1 MSDCVRR
8 KTAMRPTLLNPLF
21 APVTSLAGVGPRQD
35 RLFRYLLGRDETP
48 RLVDLLLH
56 LPASVIDRRARPKIR
71 EAVPGTV
78 VTLEVT
84 VDRHRPTP
92 ARNARAP
99 HLVYASDD
107 TGDVVL
113 TYFRAQP
120 GYVEKLLPVGAKRY
134 VSGTAQI
141 YDGTLQITHP
151 DRVVDE
157 AGFAKLSGIDPVYP
171 LTEGL
176 ALGSLRRAIAQ
187 ALQKL
192 PALPEWISPEVIRR
206 CKFPDVAEALNRLHL
221 PVELTDILPDGSF
234 WSRLAF
240 DELLAGQLA
249 LALVRARLRR
259 PAGDRHAGDGHLRHR
274 IIDALPYALTSSQQQ
289 ASAAIT
295 DDLRQPVR
303 MLRLLQ
309 GDVGSGKTVVA
320 LLAAAAVAEAGK
332 QAALMAPTEILA
344 RQHIKTITPLA
355 ERAGL
360 HMAILTG
367 REKGKERRELLARL
381 AAGEIDFLVGTHAL
395 IQDDVVFKA
404 LALAVVD
411 EQHRFGVRE
420 RLALTA
426 KGAAV
431 DVLVLSA
438 TPIPRTL
445 VLTYF
450 GDMDISELREKPAG
464 RQPIDTRAVPNS
476 RLGDVIDAVGRA
488 LDAGKR
494 VYWICPLVEESE
506 AEGIGHLTN
515 ATERFE
521 SLQKRFGDRVGL
533 VHGKMRGP
541 EKDRVMAQFAA
552 GEIGLLV
559 ATTVVEVGVDVLAAT
574 IMVIEN
580 AERFGLAQLHQLR
593 GRIGRGSEAST
604 CLLLY
609 QEPLSEMSTA
619 RLKVIRE
626 TTDGF
631 RIAEEDLKLRGE
643 GDVLGVRQSGLPGY
657 RIARTDVH
665 AQLIT
670 QARDEALRIMKDNPK
685 LTGARGEALRV
696 LLYLFER
703 DEALPLIGAG

>member
-1 MSDCVRR
+1 
-8 KTAMRPTLLNPLF
+8 MRPHLLNPLF
-21 APVTSLAGVGPRQD
+21 VPATSLAGVGPKQD
-35 RLFRYLLGRDETP
+35 KLLRFLLDRTETP

-56 LPASVIDRRARPKIR
+56 MPSNVIDRRARPKIR
-71 EAVPGTV
+71 DAVPGTI

-84 VDRHRPTP
+84 VDRHRPP
-92 ARNARAP
+92 PPRSARAP
-99 HLVYASDD
+99 YLVYASDD

-113 TYFRAQP
+113 TFFRAKP
-120 GYVEKLLPVGAKRY
+120 GYVENLLPAGAKRY
-134 VSGTAQI
+134 VSGTLHI
-141 YDGTLQITHP
+141 YDGMPQIVHP
-151 DRVVDE
+151 DRVLDE
-157 AGFAKLSGIDPVYP
+157 ESIAKLSGIEPVYP
-171 LTEGL
+171 LTQGL
-176 ALGSLRRAIAQ
+176 ALGSLRRAIGL

-192 PALPEWISPEVIRR
+192 PELPEWISPDVLRR
-206 CKFPDVAEALNRLHL
+206 CHFPPIAEALHRVHQ
-221 PVELTDILPDGSF
+221 PVELTDILPDQPF

-249 LALVRARLRR
+249 LALIRAQLRR
-259 PAGDRHAGDGHLRHR
+259 PAGVRNAGDGHLRSK
-274 IIDALPYALTSSQQQ
+274 IIDALPYALTPSQRN
-289 ASAAIT
+289 AADAIAE
-295 DDLRQPVR
+295 DLRQPVR

-320 LLAAAAVAEAGK
+320 LLAAAAVAEVGK

-344 RQHIKTITPLA
+344 RQHIKTIAPLA

-360 HMAILTG
+360 RTAILTG
-367 REKGKERRELLARL
+367 REKGKERRDLLARL
-381 AAGEIDFLVGTHAL
+381 AEGEIDVLVGTHAL
-395 IQDDVVFKA
+395 IQDDVIFKA

-420 RLALTA
+420 RLALTS
-426 KGAAV
+426 KGEAV

-450 GDMDISELREKPAG
+450 GDMDVSELREKPAG
-464 RQPIDTRAVPNS
+464 RQPIDTRAVPMS
-476 RLGDVIDAVGRA
+476 RLDEVIDGVGRA
-488 LDAGKR
+488 LKSGKL

-506 AEGIGHLTN
+506 AEGTEHLTN

-533 VHGKMRGP
+533 VHGQMKGS

-552 GEIGLLV
+552 HEIGLLI
-559 ATTVVEVGVDVLAAT
+559 ATTVVEVGVDVPAAT

-609 QEPLSEMSTA
+609 REPLGEMSKA

-626 TTDGF
+626 STDGF

-657 RIARTDVH
+657 RIARSEVH
-665 AQLIT
+665 AQLIA
-670 QARDEALRIMKDNPK
+670 QARNEALRIMKDNPK
-685 LTGARGEALRV
+685 LQGQSGEALRC
-696 LLYLFER
+696 LLYLYER
-703 DEALPLIGAG
+703 NEAIPLIGAG

>member
-1 MSDCVRR
+1 
-8 KTAMRPTLLNPLF
+8 MRPSLLNSLF
-21 APVTSLAGVGPRQD
+21 APVTSLAGVGPKQD
-35 RLFRYLLGRDETP
+35 KLFRYLLGRDETP

-56 LPASVIDRRARPKIR
+56 LPVSVIDRRARPKIR
-71 EAVPGTV
+71 DAVPGTM

-84 VDRHRPTP
+84 VGRHRPAP
-92 ARNARAP
+92 GGRSRAP
-99 HLVYASDD
+99 HLVYASDE

-120 GYVEKLLPVGAKRY
+120 GYVEKLLPVGAKRF
-134 VSGTAQI
+134 VS
-141 YDGTLQITHP
+141 GTLQIFDGVPQIVHP

-157 AGFAKLSGIDPVYP
+157 AAFAKLSGIDPVYP

-176 ALGSLRRAIAQ
+176 ALGSLRRAMAQ

-192 PALPEWISPEVIRR
+192 PNLPEWISPEVIRR
-206 CKFPDVAEALNRLHL
+206 CKFPPIAEALNRVHM
-221 PVELTDILPDGSF
+221 PVELTDILPDGPF

-249 LALVRARLRR
+249 LALVRAQLRR
-259 PAGDRHAGDGHLRHR
+259 PAGERHAGDGQLRKK
-274 IIDALPYALTSSQQQ
+274 ILDALPYSLTSSQQQ
-289 ASAAIT
+289 ATAAIS

-320 LLAAAAVAEAGK
+320 LLAAAAVAEVGK

-344 RQHIKTITPLA
+344 RQHINTITPLA
-355 ERAGL
+355 TRAGL
-360 HMAILTG
+360 RVAILTG
-367 REKGKERRELLARL
+367 REKGRERRDILARL
-381 AAGEIDFLVGTHAL
+381 EAGEIDFLVGTHAL
-395 IQDDVVFKA
+395 IQDDIVFKA

-420 RLALTA
+420 RLALTG
-426 KGAAV
+426 KGEAV

-450 GDMDISELREKPAG
+450 GDMDVSELREKPAG
-464 RQPIDTRAVPNS
+464 RQPIDTRTLPAS
-476 RLGDVIDAVGRA
+476 RLNEVIDGIGRA
-488 LDAGKR
+488 LSTGKL

-506 AEGIGHLTN
+506 AEGIEHLTN

-533 VHGKMRGP
+533 VHGQMKGA

-552 GEIGLLV
+552 HEINLLV
-559 ATTVVEVGVDVLAAT
+559 ATTVVEVGVDVPAAT

-609 QEPLSEMSTA
+609 KEPLNEMSKA

-643 GDVLGVRQSGLPGY
+643 GDVLGIRQSGLPGY
-657 RIARTDVH
+657 RIARSEVH
-665 AQLIT
+665 GQLIT
-670 QARDEALRIMKDNPK
+670 QARDEALRIMKENPK
-685 LTGARGEALRV
+685 LDGERGEALRC
-696 LLYLFER
+696 LLYLYER
-703 DEALPLIGAG
+703 DEAIPLMGAG

>member
-1 MSDCVRR
+1 
-8 KTAMRPTLLNPLF
+8 MRPALLNPLF
-21 APVTSLAGVGPRQD
+21 APVTSLPGAAPK
-35 RLFRYLLGRDETP
+35 LATLLRYLLSGDETP

-56 LPASVIDRRARPKIR
+56 LPASVIDRGARPKIR
-71 EAVPGTV
+71 DAVQGTM

-84 VDRHRPTP
+84 VDRHRPP
-92 ARNARAP
+92 PPRNSRAP
-99 HLVYASDD
+99 FLVYASDN

-113 TYFRAQP
+113 TFFRAKP
-120 GYVEKLLPVGAKRY
+120 GYVEKLLPVGSKRY
-134 VSGTAQI
+134 VSGTLQMF
-141 YDGTLQITHP
+141 DGIPQMVHP
-151 DRVVDE
+151 DRVVDQ
-157 AGFAKLSGIDPVYP
+157 ANFAKLSGIDPIYP

-176 ALGSLRRAIAQ
+176 ALGSLRRAVAQ

-192 PALPEWISPEVIRR
+192 PNLPEWISPQILRR
-206 CKFPDVAEALNRLHL
+206 CHFPPIAQALNRLHA
-221 PVELTDILPDGSF
+221 PVELTDILPDGPY

-249 LALVRARLRR
+249 LALVRAQLRR
-259 PAGDRHAGDGHLRHR
+259 PAGDRHAGDGQLRNR
-274 IIDALPYALTSSQQQ
+274 IIDALPYSLTASQQR
-289 ASAAIT
+289 AAAAIT
-295 DDLRQPVR
+295 DDLRQPLR

-320 LLAAAAVAEAGK
+320 LLAAAAVAEVGK

-360 HMAILTG
+360 RVAILTG
-367 REKGKERRELLARL
+367 REKGKERRELLAQL

-395 IQDDVVFKA
+395 IQDDVVFSA

-426 KGAAV
+426 KGEAV

-450 GDMDISELREKPAG
+450 GDMDVSELREKPAG
-464 RQPIDTRAVPNS
+464 RQPIDTRTVPNS
-476 RLGDVIDAVGRA
+476 RLEEVVDAVGRA
-488 LDAGKR
+488 LKAGKQ

-506 AEGIGHLTN
+506 AEGIEHLTN

-521 SLQKRFGDRVGL
+521 SLRKRFGDRVGL
-533 VHGKMRGP
+533 LHGQMKGAD
-541 EKDRVMAQFAA
+541 KDAVMAQFSA

-559 ATTVVEVGVDVLAAT
+559 ATTVVEVGVDVPAAS

-604 CLLLY
+604 CLLVY
-609 QEPLSEMSTA
+609 KEPLNEMSKA
-619 RLKVIRE
+619 RLKAIRE

-643 GDVLGVRQSGLPGY
+643 GDVLGIRQSGLPGY
-657 RIARTDVH
+657 RIARSEFH

-670 QARDEALRIMKDNPK
+670 QARDEALRILTDNPK
-685 LTGARGEALRV
+685 LAGDRGDALRC

-703 DEALPLIGAG
+703 DEAIPLLGAG

>member
-1 MSDCVRR
+1 
-8 KTAMRPTLLNPLF
+8 MRPALLNPLF
-21 APVTSLAGVGPRQD
+21 APVTTLVGVGPKQD
-35 RLFRYLLGRDETP
+35 KLFRYLLGRDETP

-56 LPASVIDRRARPKIR
+56 LPASVIDRRAQPKIR
-71 EAVPGTV
+71 DAVQGTV

-84 VDRHRPTP
+84 VDRHRPP
-92 ARNARAP
+92 PPRNSRAP
-99 HLVYASDD
+99 FLVYASDD

-113 TYFRAQP
+113 TFFRAKP

-134 VSGTAQI
+134 VSGTLQM
-141 YDGTLQITHP
+141 YDGIPQIVHP

-176 ALGSLRRAIAQ
+176 ALGSLRRAMAQ

-192 PALPEWISPEVIRR
+192 PELPEWISPEVIRR
-206 CKFPDVAEALNRLHL
+206 CQFPPIAEALNRVHV
-221 PVELTDILPDGSF
+221 PVEMTDIMPDGPF

-249 LALVRARLRR
+249 LALVRAQLRR
-259 PAGDRHAGDGHLRHR
+259 PAGDRNAGDGDLRKR

-289 ASAAIT
+289 AAAAIA

-320 LLAAAAVAEAGK
+320 LLAAAAVTEVGK

-360 HMAILTG
+360 RVAILTG
-367 REKGKERRELLARL
+367 REKGKERRDILARL
-381 AAGEIDFLVGTHAL
+381 ESGEIDLLVGTHAL

-426 KGAAV
+426 KGEAV

-450 GDMDISELREKPAG
+450 GDMDVSELREKPAG
-464 RQPIDTRAVPNS
+464 RQPIDTRAVASS
-476 RLGDVIDAVGRA
+476 RINEVMEAVGRA
-488 LDAGKR
+488 LDKGKL
-494 VYWICPLVEESE
+494 VYWIVPLVEESE
-506 AEGIGHLTN
+506 TVNLTDAE
-515 ATERFE
+515 ARFE
-521 SLQKRFGDRVGL
+521 SLRERFGDKVGI

-541 EKDRVMAQFAA
+541 DKDRAMAQFAS
-552 GEIGLLV
+552 GETGLLV
-559 ATTVVEVGVDVLAAT
+559 ATTVVEVGVDVPAAT

-593 GRIGRGSEAST
+593 GRIGRGAEAST

-609 QEPLSEMSTA
+609 KEPLNEMSTA

-631 RIAEEDLKLRGE
+631 RIAEEDLRLRGE
-643 GDVLGVRQSGLPGY
+643 GDVLGTRQSGLPGY
-657 RIARTDVH
+657 RIARSDVH

-670 QARDEALRIMKDNPK
+670 QARDEALRILKDNPK
-685 LTGARGEALRV
+685 LKGERGEGLRA

-703 DEALPLIGAG
+703 DEALQLIGAG

>member
-1 MSDCVRR
+1 
-8 KTAMRPTLLNPLF
+8 MRPPLLNPLF
-21 APVTSLAGVGPRQD
+21 APVTSLAGVGPKQD
-35 RLFRYLLGRDETP
+35 KLFRYLLGREDTP

-56 LPASVIDRRARPKIR
+56 LPTSVIDRRARPKIR
-71 EAVPGTV
+71 DAVPGTV

-84 VDRHRPTP
+84 VDRHRPVP
-92 ARNARAP
+92 PGRSRAP

-134 VSGTAQI
+134 VSGTAQMF
-141 YDGTLQITHP
+141 DGTLQIVHP

-176 ALGSLRRAIAQ
+176 APGSLRRAVAQ

-192 PALPEWISPEVIRR
+192 PPLPEWISPEVMRR
-206 CKFPDVAEALNRLHL
+206 CGFPSFAEALSRMHV
-221 PVELTDILPDGSF
+221 PQELTDVLPDGPF

-249 LALVRARLRR
+249 LALVRAKLRR
-259 PAGDRHAGDGHLRHR
+259 PAGARHAGDGHLRHK
-274 IIDALPYALTSSQQQ
+274 IIDALPYALTGSQQE
-289 ASAAIT
+289 AIAAIT
-295 DDLRQPVR
+295 GDLRQPVR

-344 RQHIKTITPLA
+344 RQHIKTIAPLA
-355 ERAGL
+355 ERAG
-360 HMAILTG
+360 MQVAILTG
-367 REKGKERRELLARL
+367 REKGKERRDILARL
-381 AAGEIDFLVGTHAL
+381 AAGGIDLLVGTHAV
-395 IQDDVVFKA
+395 IQDDVAFKA
-404 LALAVVD
+404 LALAIVD

-420 RLALTA
+420 RLTLTA
-426 KGAAV
+426 KGEAV

-450 GDMDISELREKPAG
+450 GDMDVSELRDKPAG
-464 RQPIDTRAVPNS
+464 RQPIDTRAIPDS
-476 RLGDVIDAVGRA
+476 RLSEVMDAVGRA
-488 LDAGKR
+488 VKAGR
-494 VYWICPLVEESE
+494 LVYWICPLVEESE
-506 AEGIGHLTN
+506 TVDLTDV
-515 ATERFE
+515 TQRFD
-521 SLQKRFGDRVGL
+521 SLRLRFGDKVGL
-533 VHGKMRGP
+533 VHGKMRGS

-559 ATTVVEVGVDVLAAT
+559 ATTVVEVGVDVPAAT
-574 IMVIEN
+574 VMVIEN

-593 GRIGRGSEAST
+593 GRIGRGAEAST

-609 QEPLSEMSTA
+609 REPLGEMSAA
-619 RLKVIRE
+619 RLRAIRE

-643 GDVLGVRQSGLPGY
+643 GDVLGTRQSGLPGY
-657 RIARTDVH
+657 RVARSDVH
-665 AQLIT
+665 AQLVA
-670 QARDEALRIMKDNPK
+670 QARDEALRIMKNDPNLSGK
-685 LTGARGEALRV
+685 RGEALRC

-703 DEALPLIGAG
+703 DEAVPLIGAG

>member
-1 MSDCVRR
+1 
-8 KTAMRPTLLNPLF
+8 MRPALLNPLF
-21 APVTSLAGVGPRQD
+21 APVTGLPGVGPKQD
-35 RLFRYLLGRDETP
+35 KLLRYLLGRDETP

-56 LPASVIDRRARPKIR
+56 LPSQVIDRRARPKIR
-71 EAVPGTV
+71 DAAPGTV

-84 VDRHRPTP
+84 VDRHRPP
-92 ARNARAP
+92 PSRNRRVP
-99 HLVYASDD
+99 YLVHASDD

-120 GYVEKLLPVGAKRY
+120 GYVEKLLPVGAKRF
-134 VSGTAQI
+134 VSGTLQM
-141 YDGTLQITHP
+141 YDGIPQIVHP

-157 AGFAKLSGIDPVYP
+157 AAFSKLSGIDPVYP

-176 ALGSLRRAIAQ
+176 ALGSLKRAVAQ
-187 ALQKL
+187 ALAKL
-192 PALPEWISPEVIRR
+192 PDLPEWISPEVIRR
-206 CKFPDVAEALNRLHL
+206 CHFPPVREALNRVHQ
-221 PVELTDILPDGSF
+221 PVELTDILPDGPF

-249 LALVRARLRR
+249 LALIRAQLRR
-259 PAGDRHAGDGHLRHR
+259 PAGNRHTGDGHLRKK
-274 IIDALPYALTSSQQQ
+274 IIDALPYALTASQRQ
-289 ASAAIT
+289 AAAAIA
-295 DDLRQPVR
+295 DDLKQPVR

-320 LLAAAAVAEAGK
+320 LLAAAAVTEAGK

-344 RQHIKTITPLA
+344 RQHIKTIAPLA
-355 ERAGL
+355 ERAG
-360 HMAILTG
+360 MKVAILTG
-367 REKGKERRELLARL
+367 REKGKERRELLAQL
-381 AAGEIDFLVGTHAL
+381 EAGEIDLLVGTHAL
-395 IQDDVVFKA
+395 IQHDVVFKA

-420 RLALTA
+420 RLALTS
-426 KGAAV
+426 KGEAV

-450 GDMDISELREKPAG
+450 GDMDVSELREKPAG
-464 RQPIDTRAVPNS
+464 RQPIDTRAVPDS
-476 RLGDVIDAVGRA
+476 RLEDVMDAVGRA
-488 LDAGKR
+488 LSSGKL

-506 AEGIGHLTN
+506 AEGTDHLTN
-515 ATERFE
+515 ATRRFE
-521 SLQKRFGDRVGL
+521 SLEKRFGDKVGL
-533 VHGKMRGP
+533 VHGQMKGA
-541 EKDRVMAQFAA
+541 EKDRVMAAFAA
-552 GEIGLLV
+552 HGIQLLV
-559 ATTVVEVGVDVLAAT
+559 ATTVVEVGVDVPAAT

-593 GRIGRGSEAST
+593 GRIGRGAEAST

-609 QEPLSEMSTA
+609 HEPLGEMSKA

-643 GDVLGVRQSGLPGY
+643 GDVLGIRQSGLPGY
-657 RIARTDVH
+657 RVARSEVH
-665 AQLIT
+665 GQLIT
-670 QARDEALRIMKDNPK
+670 QARDEALRIMKDDPK
-685 LTGARGEALRV
+685 LGGERGEALRC

-703 DEALPLIGAG
+703 DEAIPLIGAG

>member
-1 MSDCVRR
+1 
-8 KTAMRPTLLNPLF
+8 MRPALLNPLF
-21 APVTSLAGVGPRQD
+21 APVTTLGGVGPKQD
-35 RLFRYLLGRDETP
+35 KLFRYLLGRDETP

-71 EAVPGTV
+71 DVVPGTV

-92 ARNARAP
+92 SRNARAP

-134 VSGTAQI
+134 VSGTAQM

-157 AGFAKLSGIDPVYP
+157 AGFAKLTGIDPVYP

-176 ALGSLRRAIAQ
+176 ALGSLRRAMAQ

-206 CKFPDVAEALNRLHL
+206 CKFPPVAEALNRVHV
-221 PVELTDILPDGSF
+221 PVELTDILPDGPY

-249 LALVRARLRR
+249 LALVRAQLRR
-259 PAGDRHAGDGHLRHR
+259 PAGDRNAGDGHLRNR
-274 IIDALPYALTSSQQQ
+274 IIDALPYALTASQR
-289 ASAAIT
+289 AAAAAIT

-320 LLAAAAVAEAGK
+320 LLAAAAVAEVGK

-360 HMAILTG
+360 NVAILTG

-381 AAGEIDFLVGTHAL
+381 EAGEIDFLVGTHAL
-395 IQDDVVFKA
+395 IQDDVVFKS

-426 KGAAV
+426 KGDAV

-450 GDMDISELREKPAG
+450 GDMDVSELREKPAG

-476 RLGDVIDAVGRA
+476 RLSEVIDGIGRA
-488 LDAGKR
+488 LQAGKR

-506 AEGIGHLTN
+506 AEGIEHLTN

-521 SLQKRFGDRVGL
+521 SLQQRFGDRVGL
-533 VHGKMRGP
+533 VHGQMKGP
-541 EKDRVMAQFAA
+541 EKDRVMAQFAE

-559 ATTVVEVGVDVLAAT
+559 ATTVVEVGVDVPAAT

-609 QEPLSEMSTA
+609 KEPLNEVSKA

-657 RIARTDVH
+657 RIARSEIH
-665 AQLIT
+665 GQLIT

-685 LTGARGEALRV
+685 LSGERGEALRC

-703 DEALPLIGAG
+703 DEAIPLIGAG

>member
-1 MSDCVRR
+1 
-8 KTAMRPTLLNPLF
+8 MRPVLLNPLF
-21 APVTSLAGVGPRQD
+21 APVTSLAGVGPKQD
-35 RLFRYLLGRDETP
+35 KLFRYLLGRDETP

-56 LPASVIDRRARPKIR
+56 LPASVIDRRTRPKVR
-71 EAVPGTV
+71 DAVPGQM

-84 VDRHRPTP
+84 VDRHRPAP
-92 ARNARAP
+92 PGRSRAP
-99 HLVYASDD
+99 HLVYASDE
-107 TGDVVL
+107 TADVVL
-113 TYFRAQP
+113 TYFRAKP
-120 GYVEKLLPVGAKRY
+120 GYVEKLLPVGEKRY
-134 VSGTAQI
+134 ISGIGQL
-141 YDGTLQITHP
+141 YDGTLQMVHP

-157 AGFAKLSGIDPVYP
+157 AGFAQLSGIDPVYP

-176 ALGSLRRAIAQ
+176 AIGSLRRAIAQ

-192 PALPEWISPEVIRR
+192 PALPEWISPEVMRR
-206 CKFPDVAEALNRLHL
+206 CAFPALAEALSRVHV
-221 PVELTDILPDGSF
+221 PVELTDILPDGPF

-249 LALVRARLRR
+249 LALVRARVRR
-259 PAGDRHAGDGHLRHR
+259 PAGDRNAGDGHLRRR
-274 IIDALPYALTSSQQQ
+274 IIDALPYALTASQRQ
-289 ASAAIT
+289 AAAAIA
-295 DDLRQPVR
+295 DDLLKPVR

-320 LLAAAAVAEAGK
+320 LLAAAAVTEVGK

-360 HMAILTG
+360 RVAILTG
-367 REKGKERRELLARL
+367 REKGKERRDILARL

-395 IQDDVVFKA
+395 IQDDVVYKA

-420 RLALTA
+420 RLALTN
-426 KGAAV
+426 KGDAV

-450 GDMDISELREKPAG
+450 GDMDVSELREKPAG
-464 RQPIDTRAVPNS
+464 RQPIDTRALS
-476 RLGDVIDAVGRA
+476 SIRLQEVIDGVGRA
-488 LDAGKR
+488 LGAGKL

-506 AEGIGHLTN
+506 TVQLTN
-515 ATERFE
+515 AEQRFE
-521 SLQKRFGDRVGL
+521 SLKERFGDKVGL
-533 VHGKMRGP
+533 VHGKMRGTD
-541 EKDRVMAQFAA
+541 KDRVMAQFAA
-552 GEIGLLV
+552 AEIGLLV
-559 ATTVVEVGVDVLAAT
+559 ATTVVEVGVDVPAAT

-609 QEPLSEMSTA
+609 KEPLGEMSAA

-643 GDVLGVRQSGLPGY
+643 GDVLGTRQSGLPGY
-657 RIARTDVH
+657 RIARSDVH
-665 AQLIT
+665 AQLVT
-670 QARDEALRIMKDNPK
+670 QARDEALRILQENPK
-685 LTGARGEALRV
+685 LAGERGEALRC
-696 LLYLFER
+696 LLYLYER

>member
-1 MSDCVRR
+1 
-8 KTAMRPTLLNPLF
+8 MRPALLNPLF
-21 APVTSLAGVGPRQD
+21 APVTSLAGVGPKQD

-48 RLVDLLLH
+48 RLIDLLLH
-56 LPASVIDRRARPKIR
+56 LPSSVIDRRARPKIR
-71 EAVPGTV
+71 DAVPGTV

-84 VDRHRPTP
+84 VDRHRPAP
-92 ARNARAP
+92 PRRSRAP
-99 HLVYASDD
+99 HLVYAHDD
-107 TGDVVL
+107 TGDVIL

-134 VSGTAQI
+134 VSGTLQMFDGVPQI
-141 YDGTLQITHP
+141 VHP

-176 ALGSLRRAIAQ
+176 ALGSLRRAVAQ
-187 ALQKL
+187 ALERL
-192 PALPEWISPEVIRR
+192 PELPEWISPEVIRR
-206 CKFPDVAEALNRLHL
+206 CHFPSFAEALRRVHL
-221 PVELTDILPDGSF
+221 PVELTDILPDGPF

-249 LALVRARLRR
+249 LALVRSQLRR
-259 PAGDRHAGDGHLRHR
+259 PAGNRHAGDGHLRKK
-274 IIDALPYALTSSQQQ
+274 IIDALPYALTSSQRE
-289 ASAAIT
+289 AAAAIAA
-295 DDLRQPVR
+295 DLQQPVR

-320 LLAAAAVAEAGK
+320 LLAAAAVTEVGK

-355 ERAGL
+355 ERAG
-360 HMAILTG
+360 MRVEILTG
-367 REKGKERRELLARL
+367 REKGKERRELVARL
-381 AAGEIDFLVGTHAL
+381 EAGEIDFLVGTHAL
-395 IQDDVVFKA
+395 IQDDVVFRS

-426 KGAAV
+426 KGEAV

-450 GDMDISELREKPAG
+450 GDMDVSELREKPAG
-464 RQPIDTRAVPNS
+464 RQPIDTRAVPMS
-476 RLGDVIDAVGRA
+476 RLGEVMDAVGRA
-488 LDAGKR
+488 IQLNKR
-494 VYWICPLVEESE
+494 VYWIVPLVEESE
-506 AEGIGHLTN
+506 TVALTDAEQ
-515 ATERFE
+515 RFE
-521 SLQKRFGDRVGL
+521 SLKERFGHQVGL
-533 VHGKMRGP
+533 VHGRMRGP
-541 EKDRVMAQFAA
+541 DKDKTMAQFAS
-552 GEIGLLV
+552 GEISLLV
-559 ATTVVEVGVDVLAAT
+559 ATTVVEVGVDVPAAT

-609 QEPLSEMSTA
+609 REPLTDMSKA
-619 RLKVIRE
+619 RLAVIRE

-631 RIAEEDLKLRGE
+631 RIAEEDLRLRGE

-657 RIARTDVH
+657 RIARSDVH
-665 AQLIT
+665 GQLIT
-670 QARDEALRIMKDNPK
+670 QARDEALRIMKENPK
-685 LTGARGEALRV
+685 LAGSRGAALRC

-703 DEALPLIGAG
+703 GEALPLMGAG

>member
-1 MSDCVRR
+1 
-8 KTAMRPTLLNPLF
+8 MRPSLLNALF
-21 APVTSLAGVGPRQD
+21 APVTSLPGVGPKQD
-35 RLFRYLLGRDETP
+35 KLLQYLLSRSETP

-56 LPASVIDRRARPKIR
+56 LPSQVLDRRARPKIR
-71 EAVPGTV
+71 DAVQGTM

-84 VDRHRPTP
+84 VDRHRPP
-92 ARNARAP
+92 PPRNARAP
-99 HLVYASDD
+99 YLVYASDD

-113 TYFRAQP
+113 TFFRAKP
-120 GYVEKLLPVGAKRY
+120 GYVEKLLPMGEKRF
-134 VSGTAQI
+134 VSGTLQM
-141 YDGTLQITHP
+141 YDGIPQIVHP
-151 DRVVDE
+151 DRVLDE
-157 AGFAKLSGIDPVYP
+157 EAISKLSGIDPVYP

-187 ALQKL
+187 ALLKL
-192 PALPEWISPEVIRR
+192 PALPEWISPEVLRR
-206 CKFPDVAEALNRLHL
+206 CNFPSVAEALNRVHQ
-221 PVELTDILPDGSF
+221 PVELTDILPDQRY

-249 LALVRARLRR
+249 LALIRAQLRR
-259 PAGDRHAGDGHLRHR
+259 PAGVRNAGGGDLRSK
-274 IIDALPYALTSSQQQ
+274 IIDALPYALTPSQR
-289 ASAAIT
+289 SAAAAIAE
-295 DDLRQPVR
+295 DLQQPLR

-320 LLAAAAVAEAGK
+320 LLAAAAVAEVGK

-344 RQHIKTITPLA
+344 RQHIKTIAPLA
-355 ERAGL
+355 ERAG
-360 HMAILTG
+360 MRVAILTG
-367 REKGKERRELLARL
+367 REKGKERRELLAQL
-381 AAGEIDFLVGTHAL
+381 EAGEIDLLVGTHAL
-395 IQDDVVFKA
+395 IQDDVIFHD
-404 LALAVVD
+404 LALAIVD

-420 RLALTA
+420 RLALTS
-426 KGAAV
+426 KGEAV

-464 RQPIDTRAVPNS
+464 RQPIDTRAVAMS
-476 RLGDVIDAVGRA
+476 RLGEVMDGVGRA
-488 LDAGKR
+488 LDSGKL

-506 AEGIGHLTN
+506 AEGTEHLTN
-515 ATERFE
+515 ATKRFE

-533 VHGKMRGP
+533 VHGQMKGT
-541 EKDRVMAQFAA
+541 EKDRVMGQFAA
-552 GEIGLLV
+552 HEIGLLV
-559 ATTVVEVGVDVLAAT
+559 ATTVVEVGVDVPAAT

-604 CLLLY
+604 CILLY
-609 QEPLSEMSTA
+609 SEPLGEMSKA

-657 RIARTDVH
+657 RIARPEVH
-665 AQLIT
+665 GQLIS
-670 QARDEALRIMKDNPK
+670 QARDEALRIMKDDPK
-685 LTGARGEALRV
+685 LKDERGEALRC
-696 LLYLFER
+696 LLYLYER
-703 DEALPLIGAG
+703 DEAIPLIGAG

>member
-1 MSDCVRR
+1 
-8 KTAMRPTLLNPLF
+8 MRPELLNPLF
-21 APVTSLAGVGPRQD
+21 VPVTSLSGVGPRQD
-35 RLFRYLLGRDETP
+35 KLFRYLLDRNETP
-48 RLVDLLLH
+48 RIVDLLLH
-56 LPASVIDRRARPKIR
+56 LPVSVIDRRARPKIR
-71 EAVPGTV
+71 DAEVGTV

-84 VDRHRPTP
+84 VDRHRPP
-92 ARNARAP
+92 PGGRSRAP

-113 TYFRAQP
+113 TYFRAHP
-120 GYVEKLLPVGAKRY
+120 GQVEKLLPVGAKRF
-134 VSGTAQI
+134 VSGTAQLF
-141 YDGTLQITHP
+141 DGTLQIVHP
-151 DRVVDE
+151 DRVIDE
-157 AGFAKLSGIDPVYP
+157 AGFAKLTGIDPVYP

-176 ALGSLRRAIAQ
+176 ALGSLRRAVAQ
-187 ALQKL
+187 ALTRL

-206 CKFPDVAEALNRLHL
+206 CKFPSIAEALNRVHV
-221 PVELTDILPDGSF
+221 PAEMTDILPEGPF

-249 LALVRARLRR
+249 LALVRAQLRR
-259 PAGDRHAGDGHLRHR
+259 PAGDRNAGDGHLRR
-274 IIDALPYALTSSQQQ
+274 QIIDALPYSLTQSQQQ
-289 ASAAIT
+289 AAAAIA
-295 DDLRQPVR
+295 DDLTQPVR

-320 LLAAAAVAEAGK
+320 LLAAAAVTEVGK

-344 RQHIKTITPLA
+344 RQHIKTIAPLA

-360 HMAILTG
+360 RVAILTG
-367 REKGKERRELLARL
+367 REKGKERKNILTRL
-381 AAGEIDFLVGTHAL
+381 ADGEIDFLVGTHAL
-395 IQDDVVFKA
+395 IQDDVEFKS

-420 RLALTA
+420 RLALTN

-450 GDMDISELREKPAG
+450 GDMDVSELREKPAG
-464 RQPIDTRAVPNS
+464 RQPIDTRTLPSS
-476 RLGDVIDAVGRA
+476 RLSEVMDGIGRA
-488 LDAGKR
+488 LNAGKL
-494 VYWICPLVEESE
+494 VYWIVPLVEESE
-506 AEGIGHLTN
+506 TVSLTN
-515 ATERFE
+515 AEQRFE
-521 SLQKRFGDRVGL
+521 SLKERFGEKVGL
-533 VHGKMRGP
+533 VHGKMRGAD
-541 EKDRVMAQFAA
+541 KDRAMAQFAS
-552 GEIGLLV
+552 GETGLLV
-559 ATTVVEVGVDVLAAT
+559 ATTVVEVGVDVPAAT

-593 GRIGRGSEAST
+593 GRIGRGSEASN

-609 QEPLSEMSTA
+609 RDPLGEIA
-619 RLKVIRE
+619 AKRLKVIKE

-643 GDVLGVRQSGLPGY
+643 GDVLGTRQSGLPGF
-657 RIARTDVH
+657 RIARSDVH

-670 QARDEALRIMKDNPK
+670 QARDEALRILQDNPK
-685 LTGARGEALRV
+685 LTGERGEALRC
-696 LLYLFER
+696 LLYLYER

>member
-1 MSDCVRR
+1 
-8 KTAMRPTLLNPLF
+8 MRPLLLNPLF
-21 APVTSLAGVGPRQD
+21 APVTSLSGVGPKQD
-35 RLFRYLLGRDETP
+35 KLFRYLLGREETP

-71 EAVPGTV
+71 DAVPGTV

-84 VDRHRPTP
+84 VDRHRPSP
-92 ARNARAP
+92 PRNARAP
-99 HLVYASDD
+99 YLVYASDD

-113 TYFRAQP
+113 TYFRAKAD
-120 GYVEKLLPVGAKRY
+120 YIEKLLPVGSKRY
-134 VSGTAQI
+134 VSGTLQMFDGVPQI
-141 YDGTLQITHP
+141 VHP

-157 AGFAKLSGIDPVYP
+157 AGFAQLSGIDPVYP

-192 PALPEWISPEVIRR
+192 PDIPEWISPEVIRR
-206 CKFPDVAEALNRLHL
+206 CHFPPIKEALNRVHI
-221 PVELTDILPDGSF
+221 PQELTDILPDGPF

-249 LALVRARLRR
+249 LALVRSQLRR
-259 PAGDRHAGDGHLRHR
+259 PAGDRHAGDGHLRNK
-274 IIDALPYALTSSQQQ
+274 IIDALPYALTSSQRE
-289 ASAAIT
+289 AAAAIA
-295 DDLRQPVR
+295 DDLQQPVR

-320 LLAAAAVAEAGK
+320 LLAAAAVTEVGK

-360 HMAILTG
+360 RVAILTG
-367 REKGKERRELLARL
+367 REKGKERRDILARL
-381 AAGEIDFLVGTHAL
+381 EAGEIDFLVGTHAL
-395 IQDDVVFKA
+395 IQDDVIFKS

-420 RLALTA
+420 RLALTD
-426 KGAAV
+426 KGNAV

-450 GDMDISELREKPAG
+450 GDMDVSELREKPAG
-464 RQPIDTRAVPNS
+464 RQPIDTRAVPMS
-476 RLGDVIDAVGRA
+476 RLEEVMEGVGRA
-488 LDAGKR
+488 LSAGKL

-506 AEGIGHLTN
+506 AEGTGHLTN

-521 SLQKRFGDRVGL
+521 SLRERFGDKVGL
-533 VHGKMRGP
+533 VHGQMKGT
-541 EKDRVMAQFAA
+541 EKDRAMAQFAA
-552 GEIGLLV
+552 HEIGLLV
-559 ATTVVEVGVDVLAAT
+559 ATTVVEVGVDVPAAT

-604 CLLLY
+604 CLLLFR
-609 QEPLSEMSTA
+609 EPLGEMSKA

-657 RIARTDVH
+657 RNARPEAH
-665 AQLIT
+665 GQLIA
-670 QARDEALRIMKDNPK
+670 QARDEALRIMKENPK
-685 LTGARGEALRV
+685 LTGPRGEALRC
-696 LLYLFER
+696 LLYLYER
-703 DEALPLIGAG
+703 GEAIPLMGAG

>member
-1 MSDCVRR
+1 
-8 KTAMRPTLLNPLF
+8 MRPALLNPLF
-21 APVTSLAGVGPRQD
+21 APVTSLSGVGPKQD
-35 RLFRYLLGRDETP
+35 RLLRYLLDREETP

-71 EAVPGTV
+71 DAVPGTV

-92 ARNARAP
+92 PRNQRAP
-99 HLVYASDD
+99 HLVYASDE

-120 GYVEKLLPVGAKRY
+120 GYVEKLLPVGSKRY
-134 VSGTAQI
+134 VSGTAQM
-141 YDGTLQITHP
+141 YDGTLQLTHP

-176 ALGSLRRAIAQ
+176 ALGSLRRAMAQ

-192 PALPEWISPEVIRR
+192 PALPEWISPEVLRR
-206 CKFPDVAEALNRLHL
+206 CKFPPIAEALHRVHM
-221 PVELTDILPDGSF
+221 PVELTDILPDGPF

-249 LALVRARLRR
+249 LALVRAQLRR
-259 PAGDRHAGDGHLRHR
+259 PAGDRHAGDGHLRNK
-274 IIDALPYALTSSQQQ
+274 IIDALPYALTASQRQ
-289 ASAAIT
+289 AAAAIT
-295 DDLRQPVR
+295 EDLRQPVR

-320 LLAAAAVAEAGK
+320 LLAAAAVTEAGK

-344 RQHIKTITPLA
+344 RQHIKTIAPLA

-360 HMAILTG
+360 RVAILTG
-367 REKGKERRELLARL
+367 REKGKERRDILTRL

-426 KGAAV
+426 KGGSV

-450 GDMDISELREKPAG
+450 GDMDVSELREKPAG
-464 RQPIDTRAVPNS
+464 RQPIDTRAVPDS
-476 RLGDVIDAVGRA
+476 RLNEVMDAVGRA
-488 LDAGKR
+488 LAAGKL

-506 AEGIGHLTN
+506 AVNLTD
-515 ATERFE
+515 AEARFE
-521 SLQKRFGDRVGL
+521 SLKARFGDKVGL
-533 VHGKMRGP
+533 IHGKMRGT
-541 EKDRVMAQFAA
+541 EKDRVMAQFAT

-559 ATTVVEVGVDVLAAT
+559 ATTVVEVGVDVPAAT

-609 QEPLSEMSTA
+609 REPLNEMSKA

-626 TTDGF
+626 TSDGF
-631 RIAEEDLKLRGE
+631 MIAEEDLKLRGE

-657 RIARTDVH
+657 RIARSEVH
-665 AQLIT
+665 GQLIT

-685 LTGARGEALRV
+685 LQGSRGEALRC